1 MTQIAGNAPIAV
13 ATHAKSAITTWALWT
28 LVALLVVALSATIRA
43 TPERLLVLRALL
55 LLLAAGE
62 AGGAVS
68 QAFFAPRAGGP
79 ELPAFRVTQQDFAL
93 YNAAM
98 SALFLMAA
106 TDPPRWMPLV
116 NVTTVLYAAHGGDAC
131 APLRRGAGA
140 PARAADRD
148 PTGSAV
154 VDRCPRPA
162 TLPPLAAP

>member
-116 NVTTVLYAAHGGDAC
+116 NVTTVLYAAHGATHVLRYAGVLARRPERPIEIRQGL
-131 APLRRGAGA
+131 PLLT
-140 PARAADRD
+140 AALGLLLFH
-148 PTGSAV
+148 P
-154 VDRCPRPA
+154 
-162 TLPPLAAP
+162 